1 MSTDFHWIL
10 PEVEP
15 RPSRIITTPAG
26 DSIEVDIPAVP
37 TFRGSNDP
45 RVHIGKSSNAKFY
58 WAQDP
63 AKVRKV
69 CEKFRADEVIED
81 EYGSRYTGAAFLDY
95 IKGGV
100 DILDSIG
107 ERF

>member
-1 MSTDFHWIL
+1 MSNDFHWIV

-15 RPSRIITTPAG
+15 RPPRTITTPAG
-26 DSIEVDIPAVP
+26 DVIEMDDPMP
-37 TFRGSNDP
+37 TCRRSADP
-45 RVHIGKSSNAKFY
+45 RVHVGKAAGSRFY

-69 CEKFRADEVIED
+69 CEERRDEEIIED
-81 EYGSRYTGAAFLDY
+81 EYATRYTGAAFLEY
-95 IKGGV
+95 IDGDE

-107 ERF
+107 QCFS